1 VRSASDIRDLL
12 RVALDEFDLPASTL
26 SANARRALR
35 IAALRRDYVN
45 QLWLQWELTDVQVST
60 TQKWQDPAIA
70 KIKEQIDALLG
81 AEEGPRERFRAFLQF
96 ERNRTFMVDHEP
108 KGFVQSLGQIEQE
121 LARLRRV
128 YDDLTVPANLT
139 PIDTYFVTKDMDSS
153 RAKLLPDMHRL
164 EQMQERVKTAIHSFL
179 VITESELDE
188 GQQESSLFLR
198 AQEYI
203 NSSLAKYAPSA
214 LQMFVAAQDRLYS
227 GDPED
232 LAHALTSCRR
242 MIKALAD
249 ALYPPTEQTITGGD
263 GVERTLSDALYR
275 NRLIQYVREQL
286 GGHKQG
292 PVLQKTLDSLGARL
306 TSLDSLASKGV
317 HHEVNAAEAEAC
329 IVWTYLLA
337 ADIVRVA
344 DGSSALFAT
353 ENDARGKQS
362 I

>member
-1 VRSASDIRDLL
+1 VRSASDIRELL

-45 QLWLQWELTDVQVST
+45 QLWLQWELTDVQAGT
-60 TQKWQDPAIA
+60 TQKWQDPAAA
-70 KIKEQIDALLG
+70 KITGQIDALLG
-81 AEEGPRERFRAFLQF
+81 AEEGPRARFRAFLQF
-96 ERNRTFMVDHEP
+96 ERNRMFVVDREP
-108 KGFVQSLGQIEQE
+108 KGFLQSLGQIEQE

-139 PIDTYFVTKDMDSS
+139 PIDTYFVAKDMDSS
-153 RAKLLPDMHRL
+153 RTKLLPDMHRL
-164 EQMQERVKTAIHSFL
+164 EQLLERVKTTIHTFL
-179 VITESELDE
+179 VATESELDE

-203 NSSLAKYAPSA
+203 NSSLAKYAPNA

-232 LAHALTSCRR
+232 LVHALTSCRR

-249 ALYPPTEQTITGGD
+249 ALYPPTDETIIGGD
-263 GVERTLSDALYR
+263 GVERTLSDAFYR

-286 GGHKQG
+286 GRHNQG
-292 PVLQKTLDSLGARL
+292 PVIQKTLDSLGARL
-306 TSLDSLASKGV
+306 MSLDSLASKGV
-317 HHEVNAAEAEAC
+317 HDEVSAAEAEAC
-329 IVWTYLLA
+329 IVWTYFLA

-344 DGSSALFAT
+344 DGSSALLAT
-353 ENDARGKQS
+353 ENGSQGKLGV
-362 I
+362 